1 MASFPAHPEA
11 HRVRRIAHA
20 IIPLRSA
27 NGEVDAVLFTLS
39 PDDEWPR
46 LPGGMIEKGE
56 SPEQAL
62 VRELM
67 EELDL
72 EPHEYHVSPRLIVA
86 GVSLFAISPSTGQ
99 MTDYCF
105 FPFVVKPLGTGINKL
120 QRRLNGYEPTDACTV
135 SSVTLEEWQR
145 TGHSFETTYP
155 RAVVERLTREQ
166 LEDAAI
172 PVGATI
178 S

>member
-20 IIPLRSA
+20 IIPLRSVD
-27 NGEVDAVLFTLS
+27 GEVDAVLFTLS
-39 PDDEWPR
+39 PDDESPR

-62 VRELM
+62 ERELK

-72 EPHEYHVSPRLIVA
+72 EPHEYQVSPRLIVA
-86 GVSLFAISPSTGQ
+86 GIGLFAISPSTGQ
-99 MTDYCF
+99 LTDYRF
-105 FPFVVKPLGTGINKL
+105 FPFVVKPLGMGIDKL
-120 QRRLNGYEPTDACTV
+120 QRRLNGYEPSDACTV
-135 SSVTLEEWQR
+135 APVTLEEWQR
-145 TGHSFETTYP
+145 TGHGFETTYP

-172 PVGATI
+172 SV
-178 S
+178 

>member
-20 IIPLRSA
+20 IIPLRSVS
-27 NGEVDAVLFTLS
+27 GEVDAVLFTLS
-39 PDDEWPR
+39 PDDESPR

-56 SPEQAL
+56 SPERAL
-62 VRELM
+62 VRELK

-72 EPHEYHVSPRLIVA
+72 EPHEYQVSPRLIVA
-86 GVSLFAISPSTGQ
+86 GIGLFAISPSTGQ

-120 QRRLNGYEPTDACTV
+120 QRRLNGYEPSDACTV
-135 SSVTLEEWQR
+135 APVTLEEWQR
-145 TGHSFETTYP
+145 TGHGFETTYP

-172 PVGATI
+172 PIGATM